1 MSDDLFL
8 AGIILVAVILGAFLA
23 LCAFR
28 IGVQASTEAR
38 RDKVGLFSEP
48 EEVSDVAELIGDEDV
63 QQ

>member
-8 AGIILVAVILGAFLA
+8 VGMILVAVVLGAIMA

-28 IGVQASTEAR
+28 ISVQASTEAR

-48 EEVSDVAELIGDEDV
+48 EEVSDVTELTGDEDV
-63 QQ
+63 SE